1 MSPAKGICAGNKAVQ
16 VRHVLL
22 LDKVFEGV
30 TVLVRAVKV
39 TVCAWFESAMSDG
52 VISEQRMGARQ

>member
-1 MSPAKGICAGNKAVQ
+1 VQ
-16 VRHVLL
+16 VRHILL
-22 LDKVFEGV
+22 LDKVFEVV

-52 VISEQRMGARQ
+52 VISEQRMGDSEEAVEAWKEGS